1 MLLWLLLCLPS
12 DPNPVAA
19 AKGTLLDR
27 YLMAP
32 DASYKWSKEKVEG
45 NFLTG
50 TTHHLKLTSQTWQGH
65 RWDHDLLLFVPP
77 GAKPGKTVV
86 LLNTGGN
93 PSGGNRLLGL
103 TIATRLKAPVAVL
116 FQIPNQPLYN
126 RTEDALIAETFVRYL
141 ESDGKDVSW
150 PLLFPMAKA
159 CVRAMDT
166 LQAYTK
172 EAWKEDAAEKF
183 VLTGA
188 SKRGWTTWLASAFDR
203 RIVAFAPLVIDTLN
217 MQDQMKH
224 QFEAFGKPSEQ
235 IKDYVERK
243 LVPLPPGDTAKNLWL
258 GVDPFSY
265 RERFQQPKLIVNGAN
280 DPYWTADALN
290 LYWDKIPGP
299 KHVLIVPNAGH
310 DLREKNADGTK
321 TIDRALATLT
331 VFSRRAAAGKGMPR
345 LEWKHTGEATD
356 ARLTVKAEPAP
367 SKVTLWQVSAPRQDF
382 RKSEWKPTNPQ
393 VTGGKAEASVARP
406 ESGALAFYALCE
418 FNDDIEPYCLA
429 TQVRVLEAGK

>member
-1 MLLWLLLCLPS
+1 MLLCLLLCLPA

-19 AKGTLLDR
+19 QKNTLLDR
-27 YLMAP
+27 YLLAS
-32 DASYKWSKEKVEG
+32 DASYKWSKQSVEG

-77 GAKPGKTVV
+77 GAKPGKTIV

-93 PSGGNRLLGL
+93 PSGGNRLLGF
-103 TIATRLKAPVAVL
+103 TIAARLKAPVAVL

-141 ESDGKDVSW
+141 EADGKDISW

-159 CVRAMDT
+159 CVRGMDA
-166 LQAYTK
+166 LQDYTK
-172 EAWKEDAAEKF
+172 DAWKENAVEKF

-188 SKRGWTTWLASAFDR
+188 SKRGWTTWLTSAFDK
-203 RIVAFAPLVIDTLN
+203 RIIAFAPLVIDTLN
-217 MQDQMKH
+217 MQDQMSH
-224 QFEAFGKPSEQ
+224 QMEAFGKPSEQ

-243 LVPLPPGDTAKNLWL
+243 LVPLPPGDVASGLWK

-265 RERFQQPKLIVNGAN
+265 SERFKQPKLIVNGAN

-290 LYWDKIPGP
+290 LYWDKIPSP

-310 DLREKNADGTK
+310 DLREKSPEGTRS
-321 TIDRALATLT
+321 IDRALATLT
-331 VFSRRAAAGKGMPR
+331 VFSRRAAAGKSMPKM
-345 LEWKHTGEATD
+345 EWQHSGDTAY
-356 ARLTVKAEPAP
+356 ANLSVKAEPAP
-367 SKVTLWQVSAPRQDF
+367 SKVTLWQVNAPRQDF
-382 RKSEWKPTNPQ
+382 RKSEWKPTDLK
-393 VTGGKAEASVARP
+393 VAEGSAEAKVFKPA
-406 ESGALAFYALCE
+406 SGALAFYALCE

>member
-1 MLLWLLLCLPS
+1 MLLSLLLLLPA
-12 DPNPVAA
+12 DPNPIA
-19 AKGTLLDR
+19 AKQQTLLDR
-27 YLMAP
+27 YLLAP
-32 DASYKWSKEKVEG
+32 DASYKWTKVSAEG
-45 NFLTG
+45 NLLTG
-50 TTHHLKLTSQTWQGH
+50 TTHHLKLTSQTWQGTP
-65 RWDHDLLLFVPP
+65 WEHDLLLFVPP

-116 FQIPNQPLYN
+116 FQIPKQPLYG

-141 ESDGKDVSW
+141 ETEGKDVSW

-166 LQAYTK
+166 LVTYTK
-172 EAWKEDAAEKF
+172 EEWKENAAEKF

-188 SKRGWTTWLASAFDR
+188 SKRGWTTWLTSAFDK
-203 RIVAFAPLVIDTLN
+203 RIVGFAPLVIDTLN

-243 LVPLPPGDTAKNLWL
+243 LVPLPPGDTAKGLWL
-258 GVDPFSY
+258 GVDPFTY
-265 RERFQQPKLIVNGAN
+265 RERYQQPKLIVNGAN

-310 DLREKNADGTK
+310 DLREKSPEGTK
-321 TIDRALATLT
+321 SIDKALATLT
-331 VFSRRAAAGKGMPR
+331 VFSRRVAAGKALPQ
-345 LEWKHTGEATD
+345 LEWKHEGDGEEATLSVR
-356 ARLTVKAEPAP
+356 ATPAP
-367 SKVTLWQVSAPRQDF
+367 SKVTLWKVAADTQDF
-382 RKSEWKPTNPQ
+382 RKAEWKPSEVP
-393 VTGGKAEASVARP
+393 VSGGSATAKVNKPGKGAVAY
-406 ESGALAFYALCE
+406 YALCE
-418 FNDDIEPYCLA
+418 FNDDLEPYCLA